1 MPRTTLS
8 RWLTANVP
16 HFGPYVAIAA
26 AMNVLALAL
35 GGTGLTDTA
44 DQILGTGD
52 WTQLH
57 TWAAL
62 LLKIGISGL
71 GFLPVGV
78 AAYVAYGVA
87 GRPALVPGLL
97 GGMAAMGMEGGL
109 LVGLTAGL
117 IAGATTL
124 ALQRVPVPAKTPAAL
139 VPFLASLITS
149 AAVFVLADVLLNPL
163 TTWLHQKMAYL
174 EFHDTALLGV
184 FLGLMVCSDLG
195 GMISKTAVAFGTVGV
210 SGYDASKFS
219 PIDMTIM
226 AAVVAAGMVPPLALT
241 LATLVRR
248 TLFTDAE
255 RTYGKASWLFGATFV
270 PEGAIPFALADPLRV
285 IPASMAGGAVSGA
298 LTMTL
303 NPTISVPYG
312 GVLAVGDMGKPL
324 LFAVAVAA
332 GVLVTAGTAIALKT
346 LRRPAPAAIRP
357 ATTRVRTGR
366 KTSAA
371 V

>member
-1 MPRTTLS
+1 MPHPRNRTGIS
-8 RWLTANVP
+8 RWLTAGVP

-26 AMNVLALAL
+26 AMNVLALVI
-35 GGTGLTDTA
+35 GGTGITDTA

-52 WTQLH
+52 WSQLH

-78 AAYVAYGVA
+78 AAYVAYGLA

-109 LVGLTAGL
+109 LVSLTAGL

-124 ALQRVPVPAKTPAAL
+124 ALRRVPVPPAL
-139 VPFLASLITS
+139 IPCTASLITS
-149 AAVFVLADVLLNPL
+149 ATVFVLADILLNSL

-255 RTYGKASWLFGATFV
+255 RAYGKASWLFGATFV

-298 LTMTL
+298 LVMTL
-303 NPTISVPYG
+303 DPTVSVPYG
-312 GVLAVGDMGKPL
+312 GVLAATGIGRPL
-324 LFAVAVAA
+324 LFAAAVAA
-332 GVLVTAGTAIALKT
+332 GVLVTTGATVALKT
-346 LRRPAPAAIRP
+346 LRRPAPATTRP

-366 KTSAA
+366 RTSTA